1 MLVSHFQEVKKYKL
15 YIKIGEKKK
24 MDIKKNSANIVS
36 ITRIFVAFASVGL
49 LFINTQ
55 CAYIWA
61 VVLAIIA
68 FSMDAVDGYLARK
81 FGQASQLGAVL
92 DIMGDRII
100 EAIYWIVFSTLG
112 WLSVIFPIICVT
124 RAFVTDNIRSIA
136 LTKGM
141 TPFGMQ
147 STAWGKY
154 ICASKF
160 MKTTYAVAKVAAF
173 VILIF
178 ANIPGLNPDIAQPAL
193 KTGIILA
200 WIAIIFCIVRAIPVV
215 AECGKLF
222 DESK

>member
-1 MLVSHFQEVKKYKL
+1 
-15 YIKIGEKKK
+15 

-36 ITRIFVAFASVGL
+36 VSRIFVAFASIGL
-49 LFINTQ
+49 LYVNTQ

-61 VVLAIIA
+61 VILAAVA

-81 FGQASQLGAVL
+81 YAQASQLGAVL
-92 DIMGDRII
+92 DIMGDRIV
-100 EAIYWIVFSTLG
+100 EAIYWIVFAALG

-147 STAWGKY
+147 TTEWGKY

-160 MKTTYAVAKVAAF
+160 MKTSYAVAKVAAF
-173 VILIF
+173 IVLIF
-178 ANIPGLNPDIAQPAL
+178 AHIPELDACIAKPAEVA
-193 KTGIILA
+193 GIVLA
-200 WIAIIFCIVRAIPVV
+200 WIAIIFCVVRAIPVV
-215 AECGKLF
+215 AESGKLF
-222 DESK
+222 GNEQ

>member
-1 MLVSHFQEVKKYKL
+1 
-15 YIKIGEKKK
+15 

-36 ITRIFVAFASVGL
+36 VSRIFVAFVSLGL
-49 LFINTQ
+49 LFVNTTS
-55 CAYIWA
+55 AYIWA
-61 VVLAIIA
+61 IVLAGIA

-81 FGQASQLGAVL
+81 FGQSSQLGAVL
-92 DIMGDRII
+92 DIMGDRIV
-100 EAIYWIVFSTLG
+100 EAIFWITYAVLG

-124 RAFVTDNIRSIA
+124 RAFVTDGIRSVA

-147 STAWGKY
+147 TTEWGKF

-160 MKTTYAVAKVAAF
+160 MKTTYAVAKVAAYI
-173 VILIF
+173 ILIF
-178 ANIPGLNPDIAQPAL
+178 AHTPDLAQNIAEPAL
-193 KTGIILA
+193 TAGIILA

-222 DESK
+222 DETK

>member
-1 MLVSHFQEVKKYKL
+1 MILLFPDQKNK
-15 YIKIGEKKK
+15 GEI

-36 ITRIFVAFASVGL
+36 ITRIFVAFVSVAL
-49 LFINTQ
+49 LFVATKQ
-55 CAYIWA
+55 AYIWA

-81 FGQASQLGAVL
+81 YGQTSQLGAVL

-100 EAIYWIVFSTLG
+100 EAIYWIVFATLG
-112 WLSVIFPIICVT
+112 WLPVIFPIICVT
-124 RAFVTDNIRSIA
+124 RAFITDNIRSIA

-147 STAWGKY
+147 TTEWGKY

-160 MKTTYAVAKVAAF
+160 MKTSYAVAKVAAF
-173 VILIF
+173 VLLIV
-178 ANIPGLNPDIAQPAL
+178 ANIPGLCKCVAQPVSAIA
-193 KTGIILA
+193 IILA
-200 WIAIIFCIVRAIPVV
+200 WIAIIFCVVRGIPVV

-222 DESK
+222 DETK

>member
-1 MLVSHFQEVKKYKL
+1 
-15 YIKIGEKKK
+15 
-24 MDIKKNSANIVS
+24 MDLKKNSANIVS
-36 ITRIFVAFASVGL
+36 ITRIFVAFASLGL
-49 LFINTQ
+49 LFINNQ

-61 VVLAIIA
+61 ISLAIIA

-100 EAIYWIVFSTLG
+100 EAIYWIAFSTLG
-112 WLSVIFPIICVT
+112 WLPVIFPIICVT
-124 RAFVTDNIRSIA
+124 RAYVTDNIRSIA

-147 STAWGKY
+147 STEWGKY

-178 ANIPGLNPDIAQPAL
+178 AHTPNLAENIANPANM
-193 KTGIILA
+193 TGIILA
-200 WIAIIFCIVRAIPVV
+200 WVAIIFCVVRGIPVV

-222 DESK
+222 KD

>member
-1 MLVSHFQEVKKYKL
+1 
-15 YIKIGEKKK
+15 

-36 ITRIFVAFASVGL
+36 ITRIFVAFASVAL
-49 LFINTQ
+49 LFVHTKD
-55 CAYIWA
+55 AYIWA

-100 EAIYWIVFSTLG
+100 EAIYWIIFAVLG
-112 WLSVIFPIICVT
+112 WLPVIFPIICVT
-124 RAFVTDNIRSIA
+124 RAYITDNIRSVA

-147 STAWGKY
+147 STEWGKF

-173 VILIF
+173 ILLII
-178 ANIPGLNPDIAQPAL
+178 AYIPDLDVKYADPTRLTA
-193 KTGIILA
+193 IILA
-200 WIAIIFCIVRAIPVV
+200 WIAIIFCVVRGIPVV
-215 AECGKLF
+215 AESGKLF
-222 DESK
+222 K

>member
-1 MLVSHFQEVKKYKL
+1 
-15 YIKIGEKKK
+15 

-36 ITRIFVAFASVGL
+36 IVRIFIAFIAIGL
-49 LFINTQ
+49 LFIHTT
-55 CAYIWA
+55 CAYIWS
-61 VVLAIIA
+61 VVLTGIA

-100 EAIYWIVFSTLG
+100 EAIYWIVFAVLG
-112 WLSVIFPIICVT
+112 WLPIIFPIICVT
-124 RAFVTDNIRSIA
+124 RAYITDNIRSVA

-147 STAWGKY
+147 STEWGKF

-173 VILIF
+173 ILLIV
-178 ANIPGLNPDIAQPAL
+178 AYIPDLNIEIADPIRFTAV
-193 KTGIILA
+193 ILA
-200 WIAIIFCIVRAIPVV
+200 WIAIIFCVVRGIPVV

-222 DESK
+222 KA

>member
-1 MLVSHFQEVKKYKL
+1 
-15 YIKIGEKKK
+15 

-36 ITRIFVAFASVGL
+36 IVRIFIAFVAVGL
-49 LFINTQ
+49 LFIHAN
-55 CAYIWA
+55 CAYIWS
-61 VVLAIIA
+61 VVLTSIA

-100 EAIYWIVFSTLG
+100 EAIYWIVFAVVG
-112 WLSVIFPIICVT
+112 WLPIIFPLICVT
-124 RAFVTDNIRSIA
+124 RAYITDNIRSIA

-147 STAWGKY
+147 STEWGKF

-173 VILIF
+173 ILLIF
-178 ANIPGLNPDIAQPAL
+178 SYIPDLDRNIADPTRHAAV
-193 KTGIILA
+193 ILA
-200 WIAIIFCIVRAIPVV
+200 WIAIIFCVVRGIPVI

-222 DESK
+222 KD

>member
-1 MLVSHFQEVKKYKL
+1 
-15 YIKIGEKKK
+15 
-24 MDIKKNSANIVS
+24 MDIKSNSANIVS
-36 ITRIFVAFASVGL
+36 ITRIFVAFVSVGL
-49 LFINTQ
+49 LFVNTTSS
-55 CAYIWA
+55 YVWS

-81 FGQASQLGAVL
+81 FAQASQLGAVL

-100 EAIYWIVFSTLG
+100 ESIYWIVFAVLG
-112 WLSVIFPIICVT
+112 WISVIFPIICVT

-147 STAWGKY
+147 TTQWGKF

-173 VILIF
+173 VILII
-178 ANIPGLNPDIAQPAL
+178 ANTPNIPTDLASTLNL
-193 KTGIILA
+193 TGIILA
-200 WIAIIFCIVRAIPVV
+200 WIAIIFCVVRAVPVV

-222 DESK
+222 NNDK